1 MATEQ
6 HLRQQLAAAYRL
18 AALFGWEDTLYT
30 HFSVRLPGDGEPRFL
45 INPFGMMFDEVTAS
59 NLIVVDM
66 QGKVVAGDAPAN
78 SAGFTIHSAVHMAR
92 EDAHCVIHT
101 HTLPGMAVA
110 ACEDGLLQLNQ
121 ISTEFYQRVGY
132 HPYEGVAFDLDE
144 RARIQRSLG
153 NNIAM
158 ILQSHGLLSVGRTVA
173 DAFYIMYYLN
183 RACEIPLCRVI
194 DEDFR
199 HGMFEYA
206 LWSVLWFQR
215 HFDRA
220 LAHQQTQTWK
230 LYPQR
235 AAADFHI
242 GIMGLGEIGGYIA
255 DQLARLGYRV
265 SGWSRSEKQ
274 LAGVTCYRGEEAL
287 DHFLGSLDGLINLL
301 PLTAQT
307 RGILA
312 APLFSRLPAGA
323 VLINCGRGEHMVNED
338 VLAALESGQLAG
350 AVLDVFPQEPLPADD
365 PLWRHPQVVI
375 TPHMAS
381 AASAEVIAR
390 QLLENIQRQRRGLPL
405 KNLVNK
411 HAGY

>member
-1 MATEQ
+1 MVDCNDADFA
-6 HLRQQLAAAYRL
+6 RDIC
-18 AALFGWEDTLYT
+18 AALQQFPD
-30 HFSVRLPGDGEPRFL
+30 
-45 INPFGMMFDEVTAS
+45 VTALLPHHQAARDAQYAS
-59 NLIVVDM
+59 CWFPNPQLLTRSPGLKLI
-66 QGKVVAGDAPAN
+66 QAA
-78 SAGFTIHSAVHMAR
+78 SAGVDH
-92 EDAHCVIHT
+92 
-101 HTLPGMAVA
+101 LPPALFA
-110 ACEDGLLQLNQ
+110 
-121 ISTEFYQRVGY
+121 S
-132 HPYEGVAFDLDE
+132 
-144 RARIQRSLG
+144 
-153 NNIAM
+153 
-158 ILQSHGLLSVGRTVA
+158 
-173 DAFYIMYYLN
+173 
-183 RACEIPLCRVI
+183 EIPLCRVI

-220 LAHQQTQTWK
+220 LAHQRTQTWK

-287 DHFLGSLDGLINLL
+287 DSFLGSLDGLINLL

-312 APLFSRLPAGA
+312 APLFSRLP
-323 VLINCGRGEHMVNED
+323 
-338 VLAALESGQLAG
+338 AG

>member
-1 MATEQ
+1 MSDIT
-6 HLRQQLAAAYRL
+6 
-18 AALFGWEDTLYT
+18 
-30 HFSVRLPGDGEPRFL
+30 
-45 INPFGMMFDEVTAS
+45 
-59 NLIVVDM
+59 IVVDCN
-66 QGKVVAGDAPAN
+66 DADFARDICAALQQFPDVTALLPHHQAARDAQYASCWFPDPQLLTRSPGLKLIQAA
-78 SAGFTIHSAVHMAR
+78 SAGVDH
-92 EDAHCVIHT
+92 
-101 HTLPGMAVA
+101 LPPALFA
-110 ACEDGLLQLNQ
+110 
-121 ISTEFYQRVGY
+121 S
-132 HPYEGVAFDLDE
+132 
-144 RARIQRSLG
+144 
-153 NNIAM
+153 
-158 ILQSHGLLSVGRTVA
+158 
-173 DAFYIMYYLN
+173 
-183 RACEIPLCRVI
+183 EIPLCRVI

-220 LAHQQTQTWK
+220 LAHQRTQTWK

-312 APLFSRLPAGA
+312 APLFNRLPAGA

-350 AVLDVFPQEPLPADD
+350 
-365 PLWRHPQVVI
+365 
-375 TPHMAS
+375 
-381 AASAEVIAR
+381 
-390 QLLENIQRQRRGLPL
+390 
-405 KNLVNK
+405 
-411 HAGY
+411 

>member
-1 MATEQ
+1 MSDIT
-6 HLRQQLAAAYRL
+6 
-18 AALFGWEDTLYT
+18 
-30 HFSVRLPGDGEPRFL
+30 
-45 INPFGMMFDEVTAS
+45 
-59 NLIVVDM
+59 IVVDCN
-66 QGKVVAGDAPAN
+66 DADFARDICAALQQFPDVTALLPHHQAARDAQYASCWFPDPQLLTRSPGLKLIQAA
-78 SAGFTIHSAVHMAR
+78 SAGVDH
-92 EDAHCVIHT
+92 
-101 HTLPGMAVA
+101 LPPALFA
-110 ACEDGLLQLNQ
+110 
-121 ISTEFYQRVGY
+121 S
-132 HPYEGVAFDLDE
+132 
-144 RARIQRSLG
+144 
-153 NNIAM
+153 
-158 ILQSHGLLSVGRTVA
+158 
-173 DAFYIMYYLN
+173 
-183 RACEIPLCRVI
+183 EIPLCRVI

-287 DHFLGSLDGLINLL
+287 DSFLGSLDGLINLL

-312 APLFSRLPAGA
+312 APLFSRLP
-323 VLINCGRGEHMVNED
+323 
-338 VLAALESGQLAG
+338 AG

>member
-1 MATEQ
+1 MSDIT
-6 HLRQQLAAAYRL
+6 
-18 AALFGWEDTLYT
+18 
-30 HFSVRLPGDGEPRFL
+30 
-45 INPFGMMFDEVTAS
+45 
-59 NLIVVDM
+59 IVVDCN
-66 QGKVVAGDAPAN
+66 DADFARDICAALQQFPDVTALLPHHQAARDAQYASCWFPDPQLLTRSPGLKLIQAA
-78 SAGFTIHSAVHMAR
+78 SAGVDH
-92 EDAHCVIHT
+92 
-101 HTLPGMAVA
+101 LPPALFA
-110 ACEDGLLQLNQ
+110 
-121 ISTEFYQRVGY
+121 S
-132 HPYEGVAFDLDE
+132 
-144 RARIQRSLG
+144 
-153 NNIAM
+153 
-158 ILQSHGLLSVGRTVA
+158 
-173 DAFYIMYYLN
+173 
-183 RACEIPLCRVI
+183 EIPLCRVI

-220 LAHQQTQTWK
+220 LAHQRTQTWK

-323 VLINCGRGEHMVNED
+323 VL
-338 VLAALESGQLAG
+338 
-350 AVLDVFPQEPLPADD
+350 
-365 PLWRHPQVVI
+365 
-375 TPHMAS
+375 
-381 AASAEVIAR
+381 
-390 QLLENIQRQRRGLPL
+390 
-405 KNLVNK
+405 
-411 HAGY
+411 

>member
-1 MATEQ
+1 MSDIT
-6 HLRQQLAAAYRL
+6 
-18 AALFGWEDTLYT
+18 
-30 HFSVRLPGDGEPRFL
+30 
-45 INPFGMMFDEVTAS
+45 
-59 NLIVVDM
+59 IVVDCN
-66 QGKVVAGDAPAN
+66 DADFARDICAALQQFPDVTALLPHHQAARDAQYASCWFPDPQLLTRSPGLKLIQAA
-78 SAGFTIHSAVHMAR
+78 SAGVDH
-92 EDAHCVIHT
+92 
-101 HTLPGMAVA
+101 LPPALFA
-110 ACEDGLLQLNQ
+110 SEL
-121 ISTEFYQRVGY
+121 
-132 HPYEGVAFDLDE
+132 
-144 RARIQRSLG
+144 
-153 NNIAM
+153 
-158 ILQSHGLLSVGRTVA
+158 
-173 DAFYIMYYLN
+173 
-183 RACEIPLCRVI
+183 PLCRVI

-220 LAHQQTQTWK
+220 LAHQRTQTWK

-287 DHFLGSLDGLINLL
+287 DSFLGSLDGLINLL

-312 APLFSRLPAGA
+312 APLFNRLP
-323 VLINCGRGEHMVNED
+323 
-338 VLAALESGQLAG
+338 AG

>member
-1 MATEQ
+1 MSDIT
-6 HLRQQLAAAYRL
+6 
-18 AALFGWEDTLYT
+18 
-30 HFSVRLPGDGEPRFL
+30 
-45 INPFGMMFDEVTAS
+45 
-59 NLIVVDM
+59 IVVDCN
-66 QGKVVAGDAPAN
+66 DADFARDICAALQQFPDVTALLPHHQAARDAQYASCWFPDPQLLTRSPGLKLIQAA
-78 SAGFTIHSAVHMAR
+78 SAGVDH
-92 EDAHCVIHT
+92 
-101 HTLPGMAVA
+101 LPPALFA
-110 ACEDGLLQLNQ
+110 
-121 ISTEFYQRVGY
+121 S
-132 HPYEGVAFDLDE
+132 
-144 RARIQRSLG
+144 
-153 NNIAM
+153 
-158 ILQSHGLLSVGRTVA
+158 
-173 DAFYIMYYLN
+173 
-183 RACEIPLCRVI
+183 EIPLCRVI

-220 LAHQQTQTWK
+220 LAHQRTQTWK

-255 DQLARLGYRV
+255 DQLAHLGYRV

-287 DHFLGSLDGLINLL
+287 DSFLGSLDGLINLL

-312 APLFSRLPAGA
+312 APLFNRLP
-323 VLINCGRGEHMVNED
+323 
-338 VLAALESGQLAG
+338 AG

>member
-1 MATEQ
+1 MSDIT
-6 HLRQQLAAAYRL
+6 
-18 AALFGWEDTLYT
+18 
-30 HFSVRLPGDGEPRFL
+30 
-45 INPFGMMFDEVTAS
+45 
-59 NLIVVDM
+59 IVVDCN
-66 QGKVVAGDAPAN
+66 DADFARDICAALQQFPDVTALLPHHQAARDAQYASCWFPDPQLLTRSPGLKLIQAA
-78 SAGFTIHSAVHMAR
+78 SAGVDH
-92 EDAHCVIHT
+92 
-101 HTLPGMAVA
+101 LPPALFA
-110 ACEDGLLQLNQ
+110 
-121 ISTEFYQRVGY
+121 S
-132 HPYEGVAFDLDE
+132 
-144 RARIQRSLG
+144 
-153 NNIAM
+153 
-158 ILQSHGLLSVGRTVA
+158 
-173 DAFYIMYYLN
+173 
-183 RACEIPLCRVI
+183 EIPLCRVI

-220 LAHQQTQTWK
+220 LAHQRTQTWK

-312 APLFSRLPAGA
+312 A
-323 VLINCGRGEHMVNED
+323 
-338 VLAALESGQLAG
+338 ALESGQLAG

-381 AASAEVIAR
+381 AAPAEVIAR

>member
-1 MATEQ
+1 MSDIT
-6 HLRQQLAAAYRL
+6 
-18 AALFGWEDTLYT
+18 
-30 HFSVRLPGDGEPRFL
+30 
-45 INPFGMMFDEVTAS
+45 
-59 NLIVVDM
+59 IVVDCN
-66 QGKVVAGDAPAN
+66 DADFARDICAALQQFPDVTALLPHHQAARDAQYASCWFPDPQLLTRSPGLKLIQAA
-78 SAGFTIHSAVHMAR
+78 SAGVDH
-92 EDAHCVIHT
+92 
-101 HTLPGMAVA
+101 LPPALFA
-110 ACEDGLLQLNQ
+110 
-121 ISTEFYQRVGY
+121 S
-132 HPYEGVAFDLDE
+132 
-144 RARIQRSLG
+144 
-153 NNIAM
+153 
-158 ILQSHGLLSVGRTVA
+158 
-173 DAFYIMYYLN
+173 
-183 RACEIPLCRVI
+183 EIPLCRVI

-220 LAHQQTQTWK
+220 LAHQRTQTWK

-274 LAGVTCYRGEEAL
+274 LAGVTCYRREEAL
-287 DHFLGSLDGLINLL
+287 DSFLGSLDGLINLL

-312 APLFSRLPAGA
+312 APLFNRLP
-323 VLINCGRGEHMVNED
+323 
-338 VLAALESGQLAG
+338 AG

-381 AASAEVIAR
+381 AAPAEVIAR

>member
-1 MATEQ
+1 MSDIT
-6 HLRQQLAAAYRL
+6 
-18 AALFGWEDTLYT
+18 
-30 HFSVRLPGDGEPRFL
+30 
-45 INPFGMMFDEVTAS
+45 
-59 NLIVVDM
+59 IVVDCN
-66 QGKVVAGDAPAN
+66 DADFARDICAALQQFPDVTALLPHHQAARDAQYASCWFPDPQLLTRSPGLKLIQAA
-78 SAGFTIHSAVHMAR
+78 SAGVDH
-92 EDAHCVIHT
+92 
-101 HTLPGMAVA
+101 LPPALFA
-110 ACEDGLLQLNQ
+110 
-121 ISTEFYQRVGY
+121 S
-132 HPYEGVAFDLDE
+132 
-144 RARIQRSLG
+144 
-153 NNIAM
+153 
-158 ILQSHGLLSVGRTVA
+158 
-173 DAFYIMYYLN
+173 
-183 RACEIPLCRVI
+183 EIPLCRVI

-220 LAHQQTQTWK
+220 LAHQRDPNLEALSPARRRRLPYPALWGSAK
-230 LYPQR
+230 LAAISPTSWPASAIGSPAGR
-235 AAADFHI
+235 AVKSSWLASPAIAA
-242 GIMGLGEIGGYIA
+242 
-255 DQLARLGYRV
+255 R
-265 SGWSRSEKQ
+265 
-274 LAGVTCYRGEEAL
+274 EAL
-287 DHFLGSLDGLINLL
+287 DSFLGSLDGLINLL

-312 APLFSRLPAGA
+312 APLFNRLPAGA

>member
-1 MATEQ
+1 MVSAPF
-6 HLRQQLAAAYRL
+6 R
-18 AALFGWEDTLYT
+18 
-30 HFSVRLPGDGEPRFL
+30 PG
-45 INPFGMMFDEVTAS
+45 
-59 NLIVVDM
+59 
-66 QGKVVAGDAPAN
+66 AGPPA
-78 SAGFTIHSAVHMAR
+78 
-92 EDAHCVIHT
+92 D
-101 HTLPGMAVA
+101 P
-110 ACEDGLLQLNQ
+110 
-121 ISTEFYQRVGY
+121 
-132 HPYEGVAFDLDE
+132 
-144 RARIQRSLG
+144 
-153 NNIAM
+153 
-158 ILQSHGLLSVGRTVA
+158 
-173 DAFYIMYYLN
+173 N
-183 RACEIPLCRVI
+183 R
-194 DEDFR
+194 
-199 HGMFEYA
+199 
-206 LWSVLWFQR
+206 
-215 HFDRA
+215 
-220 LAHQQTQTWK
+220 K

-255 DQLARLGYRV
+255 DQLAHLGYRV

-287 DHFLGSLDGLINLL
+287 DSFLGSLDGLINLL

-312 APLFSRLPAGA
+312 APLFNRLPAGA

-405 KNLVNK
+405 KNRSISTPVTDPRLYRRCY
-411 HAGY
+411 A

>member
-1 MATEQ
+1 MSDIT
-6 HLRQQLAAAYRL
+6 
-18 AALFGWEDTLYT
+18 
-30 HFSVRLPGDGEPRFL
+30 
-45 INPFGMMFDEVTAS
+45 
-59 NLIVVDM
+59 IVVDCN
-66 QGKVVAGDAPAN
+66 DADFARDICAALQQFPDVTALLPHHQAARDAQYASCWFPDPQLLTRSPGLKLIQAA
-78 SAGFTIHSAVHMAR
+78 SAGVDH
-92 EDAHCVIHT
+92 
-101 HTLPGMAVA
+101 LPPALFA
-110 ACEDGLLQLNQ
+110 
-121 ISTEFYQRVGY
+121 S
-132 HPYEGVAFDLDE
+132 
-144 RARIQRSLG
+144 
-153 NNIAM
+153 
-158 ILQSHGLLSVGRTVA
+158 
-173 DAFYIMYYLN
+173 
-183 RACEIPLCRVI
+183 EIPLCRVI

-220 LAHQQTQTWK
+220 LAHQRTQTWK

-287 DHFLGSLDGLINLL
+287 DSFLGSLDGLINLL

-312 APLFSRLPAGA
+312 APLFSRLP
-323 VLINCGRGEHMVNED
+323 
-338 VLAALESGQLAG
+338 AG

>member
-1 MATEQ
+1 MSDIT
-6 HLRQQLAAAYRL
+6 
-18 AALFGWEDTLYT
+18 
-30 HFSVRLPGDGEPRFL
+30 
-45 INPFGMMFDEVTAS
+45 
-59 NLIVVDM
+59 IVVDCN
-66 QGKVVAGDAPAN
+66 DADFARDICAALQQFPDVTALLPHHQAARDAQYASCWFPDPQLLTRSPGLKLIQAA
-78 SAGFTIHSAVHMAR
+78 SAGVDH
-92 EDAHCVIHT
+92 
-101 HTLPGMAVA
+101 LPPALFA
-110 ACEDGLLQLNQ
+110 
-121 ISTEFYQRVGY
+121 S
-132 HPYEGVAFDLDE
+132 
-144 RARIQRSLG
+144 
-153 NNIAM
+153 
-158 ILQSHGLLSVGRTVA
+158 
-173 DAFYIMYYLN
+173 
-183 RACEIPLCRVI
+183 EIPLCRVI

-312 APLFSRLPAGA
+312 
-323 VLINCGRGEHMVNED
+323 
-338 VLAALESGQLAG
+338 
-350 AVLDVFPQEPLPADD
+350 
-365 PLWRHPQVVI
+365 
-375 TPHMAS
+375 
-381 AASAEVIAR
+381 
-390 QLLENIQRQRRGLPL
+390 
-405 KNLVNK
+405 
-411 HAGY
+411 

>member
-1 MATEQ
+1 MSDIT
-6 HLRQQLAAAYRL
+6 
-18 AALFGWEDTLYT
+18 
-30 HFSVRLPGDGEPRFL
+30 
-45 INPFGMMFDEVTAS
+45 
-59 NLIVVDM
+59 IVVDCN
-66 QGKVVAGDAPAN
+66 DADFARDICAALQQFPDVTALLPHHQAARDAQYASCWFPDPQLLTRSPGLKLIQAA
-78 SAGFTIHSAVHMAR
+78 SAGVDH
-92 EDAHCVIHT
+92 
-101 HTLPGMAVA
+101 LPPALFA
-110 ACEDGLLQLNQ
+110 
-121 ISTEFYQRVGY
+121 S
-132 HPYEGVAFDLDE
+132 
-144 RARIQRSLG
+144 
-153 NNIAM
+153 
-158 ILQSHGLLSVGRTVA
+158 
-173 DAFYIMYYLN
+173 
-183 RACEIPLCRVI
+183 EIPLCRVI

-220 LAHQQTQTWK
+220 LAHQRTQTWK

-287 DHFLGSLDGLINLL
+287 DHFLGALDGLINLL

-312 APLFSRLPAGA
+312 APLFNRLP
-323 VLINCGRGEHMVNED
+323 
-338 VLAALESGQLAG
+338 AG